1 MHPRMPRLALAGL
14 LSLGGL
20 LVTSLPVRGDV
31 TLRGTVTAEAKP
43 RLTFTLYQ
51 SGSLARLDRS
61 DGLSLLFDEKRRE
74 LTFLDPAN
82 RTYSTQS
89 WSKLEDISAL
99 MGERPANVPAQI
111 RFQTTISARLQ
122 REKRESP
129 TTEPVKT
136 ALEGVLRLEPQLP
149 SGGFPGGGGG
159 FPGGGGGFPGGGGG
173 GFPGGGGGMKLPQ
186 LLASGTITLSPS
198 RSSTETA
205 LFAPLVYLALGELGT
220 PFLRSLVSQVDRARA
235 GYPLQTDILLT
246 FQGSNLPQGDF
257 PPPTRLSLEVTAREE
272 TTVEATRFT
281 IPADWIKVP
290 MPPKPF
296 KQERGRQ

>member
-1 MHPRMPRLALAGL
+1 MHPRMPRRALAGL

-31 TLRGTVTAEAKP
+31 TLRGTVTSEAKP

-61 DGLSLLFDEKRRE
+61 DGFSLLFDEKRRE
-74 LTFLDPAN
+74 LTHLDPAN

-89 WSKLEDISAL
+89 WSKLEDISSL
-99 MGERPANVPAQI
+99 MGELPANVPAQI

-129 TTEPVKT
+129 TTEPIKT
-136 ALEGVLRLEPQLP
+136 TLEGVLRLEPQLP
-149 SGGFPGGGGG
+149 GGGG
-159 FPGGGGGFPGGGGG
+159 FPGGGGGFPGGGGRPPAGGGG
-173 GFPGGGGGMKLPQ
+173 GFPGGGMKLPQ

-198 RSSTETA
+198 RSTTETA

-235 GYPLQTDILLT
+235 GYPLQTDILLA
-246 FQGSNLPQGDF
+246 FQGSSLPQGDF

-272 TTVEATRFT
+272 TAVEATRFT
-281 IPADWIKVP
+281 IPCDWIKVP
-290 MPPKPF
+290 MPLKPF